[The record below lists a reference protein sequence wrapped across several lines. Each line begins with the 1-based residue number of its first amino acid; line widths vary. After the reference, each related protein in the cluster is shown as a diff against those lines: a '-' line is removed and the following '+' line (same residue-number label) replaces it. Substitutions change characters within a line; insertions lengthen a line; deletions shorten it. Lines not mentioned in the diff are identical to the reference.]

1 MSDDLG
7 GVGPAVTDSA
17 PAAVVAQ
24 TLADL
29 RRIAAAAMAG
39 ERGSHTLQ
47 PTALVNEFYLKLAAS
62 KGYDELRFPSKD
74 HLLAYATEAIAN
86 ILIDHARRKKALK
99 RGGGVA
105 PVSLDGWD
113 IPADRAEEVAA
124 ERATLIAELLAK
136 LEIEHPLAAKV
147 ARMRYFGHMND
158 AAIANVLD
166 VGHRSVFNYWR
177 AARAWLAT
185 ELADAGSR

>member
-1 MSDDLG
+1 MGDEHAKCG
-7 GVGPAVTDSA
+7 GLPTAGHLGPALA
-17 PAAVVAQ
+17 EAV
-24 TLADL
+24 ADL

-39 ERGSHTLQ
+39 ERGNHTLQ

-86 ILIDHARRKKALK
+86 ILIDHARRKNAFK

-105 PVSLDGWD
+105 PTSVDGGD
-113 IPADRAEEVAA
+113 IPDNRDEAVVA

-136 LEIEHPLAAKV
+136 LEIEHPLAARV

-158 AAIANVLD
+158 AAIANVLG
-166 VGHRSVFNYWR
+166 VSIRSVSNYWR

>member
-1 MSDDLG
+1 MQDGHSMAPG
-7 GVGPAVTDSA
+7 HPEPALA
-17 PAAVVAQ
+17 EAV
-24 TLADL
+24 ADL

-39 ERGSHTLQ
+39 ERGNHTLQ

-86 ILIDHARRKKALK
+86 ILIDHARRKNALK

-105 PVSLDGWD
+105 PAPLDGWD
-113 IPADRAEEVAA
+113 IPACGAQAA
-124 ERATLIAELLAK
+124 ADRATLIAESLAK
-136 LEIEHPLAAKV
+136 LETEHPLAAKV

-158 AAIANVLD
+158 AAIAKVLD
-166 VGHRSVFNYWR
+166 VSPRSVSNYWR

-185 ELADAGSR
+185 ELADAGPR